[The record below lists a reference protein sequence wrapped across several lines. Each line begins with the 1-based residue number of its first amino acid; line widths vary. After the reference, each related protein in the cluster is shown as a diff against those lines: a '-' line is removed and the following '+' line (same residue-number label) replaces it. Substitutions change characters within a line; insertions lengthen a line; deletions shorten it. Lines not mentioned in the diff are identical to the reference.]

1 MRSSEILD
9 PFNKASS
16 HSDHFIWLHPNN
28 SIFELGIPTRV
39 FHKTFK
45 IIFNHKTATK
55 KLV

>member
-9 PFNKASS
+9 PFNEASS
-16 HSDHFIWLHPNN
+16 HSDHFVWLHPNN

-45 IIFNHKTATK
+45 IIFNH
-55 KLV
+55 LY